1 MNVLV
6 NILLYLLIIIEYFS
20 FFYVI
25 YGKRRQNEWLKNQFF
40 NVFINFVC
48 LTCIVWIGKTEI
60 TLIVALIMSVINIS
74 LTYHLLWPE
83 AAGLY
88 FLAFLMLS
96 ILESVTGYFLKYFLH
111 MKGDGI
117 SLTYLILVIG
127 LLWIYYFFLGR
138 NIERD
143 AFILKPKMNI
153 ILSLF
158 LLIIIAMLTYF
169 AYALTEVLNTRQGLF
184 GLGLV
189 TFGGGIIFVAFLLM
203 IYYFNVQQ
211 KYQLKNESLEKFNEQ
226 QKKYFELLL
235 EKEQKTRQF
244 RHDIIAELIQIK
256 NFSLKKD
263 YEGLEKYI
271 TETLKEISFISK
283 YDYDVG
289 NDTVNIILN
298 YYLLP
303 VKSRCAIEV
312 NGYLPDS
319 VTVSDRDLCI
329 VISNLILNAIE
340 AVDKVHNYEKK
351 INFTIKAGKIFTYII
366 IKNTFDN
373 NEDKVIQNN
382 ISTTKSDKRNHG
394 FGLKNVKN
402 IVEKNN
408 GELVLKVEKNQFIA
422 EIRIKN

>member
-1 MNVLV
+1 MNNLV
-6 NILLYLLIIIEYFS
+6 NILTYLLVIVEYFS

-25 YGKRRQNEWLKNQFF
+25 YGKRRQDKWHKNKLFIG
-40 NVFINFVC
+40 FINIIC
-48 LTCIVWIGKTEI
+48 LTCIVWIGKTEV
-60 TLIVALIMSVINIS
+60 TLIVALVMSVINIS

-83 AAGLY
+83 AVSLY

-96 ILESVTGYFLKYFLH
+96 ILESVTGYFLKYLLH
-111 MKGDGI
+111 LNGDGI
-117 SLTYLILVIG
+117 SLTYLIFVIG

-158 LLIIIAMLTYF
+158 LLIIIAMLSYF
-169 AYALTEVLNTRQGLF
+169 TYALTEVLSIRQGLF

-189 TFGGGIIFVAFLLM
+189 TVGGGIIFVSFLLM

-211 KYQLKNESLEKFNEQ
+211 KYQLKNEILEKYNEQ

-263 YEGLEKYI
+263 YNGLEKYI

-289 NDTVNIILN
+289 NDTVNAILN

-303 VKSRCAIEV
+303 VKNRCEIEV

-319 VTVSDRDLCI
+319 TTISDRDLCI
-329 VISNLILNAIE
+329 VISKLIVNAIE
-340 AVDKVHNYEKK
+340 AVDKIYSSERNINVTLKK
-351 INFTIKAGKIFTYII
+351 GKIFTYII
-366 IKNTFDN
+366 IKNTFVN
-373 NEDKVIQNN
+373 SEDKVIQNK

-402 IVEKNN
+402 IVEKYN

>member
-1 MNVLV
+1 MNILV
-6 NILLYLLIIIEYFS
+6 NTSLYLLIIIEYFS

-25 YGKRRQNEWLKNQFF
+25 YGKRKRYKRHRNRFY
-40 NVFINFVC
+40 IIIIDIVC
-48 LTCIVWIGKTEI
+48 FLCIAWIGKTET
-60 TLIVALIMSVINIS
+60 TLIMALIISVINIS
-74 LTYHLLWPE
+74 IIYHLLWNE
-83 AAGLY
+83 AISLF

-111 MKGDGI
+111 MNGDAI
-117 SLTYLILVIG
+117 SLTYLIFVIG
-127 LLWIYYFFLGR
+127 LLWIYYLIIGR
-138 NIERD
+138 KIERD
-143 AFILKPKMNI
+143 AFILEPKMNI
-153 ILSLF
+153 ILSLL
-158 LLIIIAMLTYF
+158 LLIIIAMLSYF
-169 AYALTEVLNTRQGLF
+169 TYALTEVLSTGQGLF

-189 TFGGGIIFVAFLLM
+189 TVGGGIIFVSFLLM

-211 KYQLKNESLEKFNEQ
+211 KYQLKNEILEKYNEQ

-256 NFSLKKD
+256 NLSLKKD
-263 YEGLEKYI
+263 YNGLEKYI

-289 NDTVNIILN
+289 NDTVNTILN

-303 VKSRCAIEV
+303 VKNRCKIEV
-312 NGYLPDS
+312 NGYLSDS
-319 VTVSDRDLCI
+319 ITVSDRDLCI
-329 VISNLILNAIE
+329 VISNLIVNAIE
-340 AVDKVHNYEKK
+340 AVDKVYSSERNINVTLKK
-351 INFTIKAGKIFTYII
+351 GKIFTYII
-366 IKNTFDN
+366 IKNTFVN
-373 NEDKVIQNN
+373 SEDKVIQNK

-402 IVEKNN
+402 IVEKYN